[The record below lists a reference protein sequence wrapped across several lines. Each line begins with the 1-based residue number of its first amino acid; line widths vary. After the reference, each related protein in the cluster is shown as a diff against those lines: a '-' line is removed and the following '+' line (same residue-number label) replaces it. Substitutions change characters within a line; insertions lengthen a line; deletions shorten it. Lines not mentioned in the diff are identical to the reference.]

1 MLNAMWDTLRNF
13 LKDLPASF
21 ASKDRQL
28 HALVV
33 IAEWH
38 RHIFAFISVPD
49 RLSCICDHARIHPY
63 FSKLNH
69 HPYSEILTQA
79 ALSLHDGDFA
89 KAKSVL
95 SDNCFPTYGSE
106 RAALIQLWWLA
117 HLEQVFVG
125 VWVGRTARHC

>member
-63 FSKLNH
+63 FSKV
-69 HPYSEILTQA
+69 IITLT
-79 ALSLHDGDFA
+79 LKF
-89 KAKSVL
+89 
-95 SDNCFPTYGSE
+95 
-106 RAALIQLWWLA
+106 
-117 HLEQVFVG
+117 
-125 VWVGRTARHC
+125 